1 MMRADGI
8 AMNARITRR
17 SALLSIAS
25 LCALV
30 SISGCGYTW
39 ADNGNSFAANPNAP
53 ANGIYP
59 DDVRTV
65 AVPIFTNKTYQR
77 GIEFSLSKAVI
88 NQLESRT
95 PYKVTSREKADTI
108 LEAQIVDAG
117 VRYLSRNLSSALPQE
132 QLYYIIVNFT
142 WKDLRTGRILV
153 DRRGFSQ
160 HAPYYPTLGEDPYV
174 GSQDNVEKLSVAIV
188 EELQAPW
195 GNIPKKKP
203 G

>member
-1 MMRADGI
+1 
-8 AMNARITRR
+8 MNLRISRR
-17 SALLSIAS
+17 SALRSIAS
-25 LCALV
+25 MCALG

-39 ADNGNSFAANPNAP
+39 SDNGNSFSSSPDLP
-53 ANGIYP
+53 SKGIYP
-59 DDVRTV
+59 DNVRTV
-65 AVPIFTNKTYQR
+65 AVPIFANKTYQR

-88 NQLESRT
+88 NQMESRT
-95 PYKVTSREKADTI
+95 PYKVTSREKADTV

-132 QLYYIIVNFT
+132 QMYFIIVNFT

-174 GSQDNVEKLSVAIV
+174 GAQDNIEKLSIAIV

-195 GNIPKKKP
+195 GNIPKNKKQP
-203 G
+203 S